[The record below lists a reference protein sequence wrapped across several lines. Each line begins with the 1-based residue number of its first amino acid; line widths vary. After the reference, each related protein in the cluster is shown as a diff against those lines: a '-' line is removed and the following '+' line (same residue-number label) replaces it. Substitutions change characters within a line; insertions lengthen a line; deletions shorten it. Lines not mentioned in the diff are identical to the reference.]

1 MKVIEK
7 DFLSFYKVAHWN
19 YGVLMTPFTIGLGL
33 IPGHFMSAFFVFIT
47 LSMILLSHYYDKILN
62 VISYIKFEIFLSAI
76 TITATTVFLFTDDI
90 MYYAVFIKI
99 FDIFK
104 EYLIRA
110 ESAIFSNSMHVI
122 VKKDYSKFY
131 ILAGLLASTV
141 IFWLFPQDDAIFYS
155 ILFLISGD
163 IMLIY
168 YKIKM
173 FKSIKI
179 KH

>member
-33 IPGHFMSAFFVFIT
+33 IPGHFMSAFFVLIT
-47 LSMILLSHYYDKILN
+47 LSMILLSHYYDRILN
-62 VISYIKFEIFLSAI
+62 SISYMKFELFLSFITISATTIFLFS
-76 TITATTVFLFTDDI
+76 DNI
-90 MYYAVFIKI
+90 MYYAVLIKI

-110 ESAIFSNSMHVI
+110 ESAIFQNSMHVI

-131 ILAGLLASTV
+131 ILAGLSASTL
-141 IFWLFPQDDAIFYS
+141 IFWMFPQDIAIFYS
-155 ILFLISGD
+155 ILLLIVGD
-163 IMLIY
+163 MILIY

-173 FKSIKI
+173 YKKVNFKQ
-179 KH
+179 